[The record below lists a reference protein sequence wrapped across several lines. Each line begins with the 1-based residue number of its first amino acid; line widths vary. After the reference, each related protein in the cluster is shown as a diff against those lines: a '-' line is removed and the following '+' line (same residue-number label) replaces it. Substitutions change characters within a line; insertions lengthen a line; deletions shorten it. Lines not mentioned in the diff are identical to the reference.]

1 MDLRKYK
8 YINNTK
14 NLPGYADAKTPATSS
29 SGSSFNYGNAI
40 TSGLSAI
47 GGVADAFNTSEY
59 TTDNMLNKYSSTDN
73 ASVNGI
79 SFQ

>member
-14 NLPGYADAKTPATSS
+14 SLPGYTDAKAPATT
-29 SGSSFNYGNAI
+29 SGGNSFNYGSAI
-40 TSGLSAI
+40 TSGLSAL